1 MDTFFHKLKNLK
13 QFKLRISTLKFSIK
27 KLFFISFILST
38 SLVPFSLSGQ
48 LGSIFKNVIKNSA
61 IKSAE
66 KEIIHEAAVNS
77 TKQISK
83 TTRLILKNSDEVFI
97 RISKELKLSEGF
109 KKNIDDFSD
118 FLFDMGTEMFT
129 NPDVENLNSSKN
141 NIIDELNLNNINKD
155 LFKLLCKKFGKD
167 SLNNNE
173 LKLAFTGQKVNNI
186 AISKENL
193 YKLYFIISPTFAE
206 NEIIK
211 LKEFYSNNKP
221 NQLIIDNLIQ
231 GKDNSIDKS
240 SKSSEDESTSFSD
253 LMFTIVVIII
263 ALLIIYNIVKK
274 ITFVVK
280 KTVSFFKRN

>member
-1 MDTFFHKLKNLK
+1 MKHYKIRRSTF
-13 QFKLRISTLKFSIK
+13 KFSLK
-27 KLFFISFILST
+27 KLFFVTFLFWTSF
-38 SLVPFSLSGQ
+38 VPFNLNGQ
-48 LGSIFKNVIKNSA
+48 LGSILRNVIKSSA
-61 IKSAE
+61 IKSVE

-167 SLNNNE
+167 SLNNYE
-173 LKLAFTGQKVNNI
+173 LKLAFTGQKVNNR
-186 AISKENL
+186 AITKENL
-193 YKLYFIISPTFAE
+193 YKLYFIISPTFAQ

-211 LKEFYSNNKP
+211 LKEFYSKNKTK
-221 NQLIIDNLIQ
+221 QLIISKLIQ
-231 GKDNSIDKS
+231 EEDNSKDKS
-240 SKSSEDESTSFSD
+240 NKSSEDESTSFSD
-253 LMFTIVVIII
+253 IMLTVVGIII
-263 ALLIIYNIVKK
+263 ALLIIYGIVKK

-280 KTVSFFKRN
+280 KSIALFSRKN